1 MVKLDDY
8 RLRLCKEPESRQGET
23 TMPAVERTNRPI
35 SLLFL
40 VTHLGIGGAQEM
52 LYKLLSRIDRT
63 RFIPHVISLMD
74 HGLLIPKIQAL
85 GIPVHSLGMRRGVP
99 NPLAILRLAR
109 WLWQHHPDVIQT
121 WMYHADLAGSLAA
134 RLVGRIPVSWG
145 IRHSDLSPE
154 GNNSRTLRIVKVC
167 ALLSRW
173 LPTRIVCCSEAS
185 RRVHADAWYSSE
197 KMVVIPNGFDVD
209 TFMPDAVA
217 RNSIRKEL
225 DIPDGVQVIGMAARF
240 DPIKDHHNFVR
251 AARIL
256 YQSKSNVHFVLC
268 GQGVSWDCEKLV
280 TWIDQAGIRDR
291 FHLLGLRDDMSRITA
306 AFDIATLTSFGEAF
320 PNVVGEA
327 MSCAVPCVV
336 TDVGDMARIV
346 GETGMVVPSRNPD
359 ALAEAWGAMLD
370 LGPEGRC
377 RLGMAARE
385 RVKENFS
392 LPKIVDW
399 YQNIFEELAYGVR
412 HEGFR

>member
-1 MVKLDDY
+1 M
-8 RLRLCKEPESRQGET
+8 
-23 TMPAVERTNRPI
+23 NRPI
-35 SLLFL
+35 SLLCL
-40 VTHLGIGGAQEM
+40 ITNLDKGGAEEM

-63 RFIPHVISLMD
+63 RFTPYVISLMN

-99 NPLAILRLAR
+99 SPLAILRLAR

-121 WMYHADLAGSLAA
+121 WMYHADLVGCLAA

-145 IRHSDLSPE
+145 IHHSDLSPE
-154 GNNSRTLRIVKVC
+154 GNSSRTLHTVKIC
-167 ALLSRW
+167 AMLSRW
-173 LPTRIVCCSEAS
+173 LPARIVSCSEAS
-185 RRVHADAWYSSE
+185 RRVHVEAWYAAD

-209 TFMPDAVA
+209 TFMPDTAA

-225 DIPDGVQVIGMAARF
+225 AIPDDASVIGMAARF
-240 DPIKDHHNFVR
+240 DPIKDHHNFIR
-251 AARIL
+251 AARVL
-256 YQSKSNVHFVLC
+256 YQSRSNVYFVLC
-268 GQGVSWDCEKLV
+268 GRGVSWESERLV
-280 TWIDQAGIRDR
+280 RWIDESGIRNR
-291 FHLLGLRDDMSRITA
+291 FHLLGLRDDMSSITA

-346 GETGMVVPSRNPD
+346 GETGMAVPPRNPD
-359 ALAEAWGAMLD
+359 ALAEAWGKMLD
-370 LGPEGRC
+370 LGAEGRC

-392 LPKIVDW
+392 LPKIVDC
-399 YQNIFEELAYGVR
+399 YQNLFEELACGVR

>member
-1 MVKLDDY
+1 M
-8 RLRLCKEPESRQGET
+8 S
-23 TMPAVERTNRPI
+23 AVERTNRPI

-40 VTHLGIGGAQEM
+40 ITHLGQGGAEEM

-63 RFIPHVISLMD
+63 RFTPQVISMMD

-85 GIPVHSLGMRRGVP
+85 GIPVDSLGMRRGVP

-121 WMYHADLAGSLAA
+121 WMYHADLAGCLAA

-145 IRHSDLSPE
+145 IRHSDLSSE
-154 GNNSRTLRIVKVC
+154 GNSSLTLLTVRIC
-167 ALLSRW
+167 AMLSRW

-185 RRVHADAWYSSE
+185 RRVHVEAWYAAE

-209 TFMPDAVA
+209 TFMPDVAA

-225 DIPDGVQVIGMAARF
+225 AIPDDAPVIGMAARF
-240 DPIKDHHNFVR
+240 EPIKDHHNFVR

-256 YQSKSNVHFVLC
+256 HQTRPNVRFVLC
-268 GQGVSWDCEKLV
+268 GQGVSWDNERLV
-280 TWIDQAGIRDR
+280 TWIDEAGIRNR
-291 FHLLGLRDDMSRITA
+291 FHLLGLRRDMSSITA

-336 TDVGDMARIV
+336 TDVGDTARIV
-346 GETGMVVPSRNPD
+346 GETGMVVPSRNPY
-359 ALAEAWGAMLD
+359 ALAEAWRQMLD

-385 RVKENFS
+385 RVKDKFG
-392 LPKIVDW
+392 LPKIVDC
-399 YQNIFEELAYGVR
+399 YQNHFEELAYGVR
-412 HEGFR
+412 HEGSC